1 MINYLLHDPF
11 SVQPITT
18 SLQPIVSFKI
28 TNNLKAKMEVEQPPV
43 IIETSKMVKS
53 RVIEELD
60 DNLEGGN
67 PCNGNNLSSF
77 INGIHDG
84 NGHGHVG
91 RSLSVGDSIPEE
103 DEEELD
109 LEELE
114 NTAVDIN
121 GAGQRKGHRSGS
133 FASTGKLNLS
143 VKWEIWIIFLKPQR

>member
-1 MINYLLHDPF
+1 MLNMENHGNSIKTKCPLLNK
-11 SVQPITT
+11 T
-18 SLQPIVSFKI
+18 
-28 TNNLKAKMEVEQPPV
+28 
-43 IIETSKMVKS
+43 
-53 RVIEELD
+53 
-60 DNLEGGN
+60 
-67 PCNGNNLSSF
+67 NNLSSF
-77 INGIHDG
+77 INGIHDS

-133 FASTGKLNLS
+133 FASTG
-143 VKWEIWIIFLKPQR
+143 EIWLDP

>member
-1 MINYLLHDPF
+1 
-11 SVQPITT
+11 
-18 SLQPIVSFKI
+18 
-28 TNNLKAKMEVEQPPV
+28 MEVEQPPV

-77 INGIHDG
+77 LNGIHDG

-133 FASTGKLNLS
+133 FASTGKLSLS
-143 VKWEIWIIFLKPQR
+143 FKEEILTIALTATLIMIYFILLIKKKSYILEYYSSRIRKI